1 MKRLAVLGIALGAL
15 AAPALAHAAAPPI
28 ARPNPVVYP
37 VRLDYADPL
46 PGPDGMPAALAPLGH
61 GVTVAATRDQAYLAY
76 RRRDDL
82 GGFVPAPIGE
92 LALSSGGRDVLSSGV
107 RRPQIPL
114 FQRAAGGEIS
124 SFTFGAS
131 SPSNPTPAPDNGNG
145 AGVQPPPPP
154 TPGSTVPPANQGFGG
169 RADSGS
175 GSSTTTSRPGGTTT
189 TTTTSA
195 PATPAATS
203 TTTTA
208 ATTTT
213 TTSGEYGGGGRGGA
227 GGGRGSGCSGG
238 SCASGSCGT
247 PGIQID
253 SAPPG
258 CVLAISTAAPGDSVS
273 EVVTITN
280 TSDTTYTLELRA
292 LGADNNHLWQDLQM
306 DVFDPG
312 IGPVSPLPPL
322 QSWLGSFHVLTTLA
336 PGQTVQYGI
345 ELYLPTTAGNADQNK
360 SAVIAFDWKAVG

>member
-1 MKRLAVLGIALGAL
+1 MKRLAALGIALGAL

-46 PGPDGMPAALAPLGH
+46 PGPDGKPATLAPLGQ
-61 GVTVAATRDQAYLAY
+61 GVLVAATRDQAYLAY
-76 RRRDDL
+76 QRRDDL

-92 LALSSGGRDVLSSGV
+92 VALSSGGHDVLSSGV
-107 RRPQIPL
+107 RKPQIPL

-124 SFTFGAS
+124 SFTFGG
-131 SPSNPTPAPDNGNG
+131 SPTSTPTPAPDNGNG
-145 AGVQPPPPP
+145 AGVPPPPPP

-175 GSSTTTSRPGGTTT
+175 GSTTTTSRPGGATATA
-189 TTTTSA
+189 TTTTSTPA
-195 PATPAATS
+195 SPATTS

-208 ATTTT
+208 ETTTT
-213 TTSGEYGGGGRGGA
+213 TTSGGGGGA
-227 GGGRGSGCSGG
+227 GGGGGLGCSGG

-247 PGIQID
+247 PGIEID

-292 LGADNNHLWQDLQM
+292 LGANNNHLWQDLQM

-360 SAVIAFDWKAVG
+360 SAVITFDWKAVG